1 MSLFLLRQLQIQVIP
16 TCYMFTLSEQFISLT
31 APGGLQPSEKELFG
45 LLLKGFSGFFNV
57 KRYIY
62 REMTLHLQTSPSPL
76 AHVGLTTVTHPVTSC
91 DFPHF
96 GLETAAANML
106 QHCISTDQI
115 SNLGQR
121 GNITP
126 LPGAT
131 SPSHALCRQLKSY
144 LCPTKVSAFVR
155 PLHSTIT
162 PYSKG

>member
-1 MSLFLLRQLQIQVIP
+1 
-16 TCYMFTLSEQFISLT
+16 MFTLSEQFISLT

-131 SPSHALCRQLKSY
+131 SPFPCTLQTTQVLPLPNKGLSFRETTALYNHTILQGV
-144 LCPTKVSAFVR
+144 TDGISAN
-155 PLHSTIT
+155 
-162 PYSKG
+162 